1 MLCFLKIYS
10 IKILASR
17 KKQFMYAKVI
27 LNAGKEIAVKRLHP
41 WIFSG
46 AIARTEGNPTDG
58 DVVEVFDKKLTYLG
72 TGHYYKGSI
81 AVKIFSH
88 IQTEIN
94 EVFWLEKLQNAFN
107 LRNTLLF
114 LEETD
119 STNCYR
125 LIHGEGD
132 GFPGLILDF
141 YKGIIVFQAHTI
153 GMWQEKEKILAGLKK
168 IYGENLL
175 AVYDKSKETLPDVFA
190 KTIENSYIFT
200 QSLNHSLTHSIPH
213 EVSENDNKFL
223 IDWETGQKTGF
234 FLDQRDNRALLGQY
248 AKGKK
253 VLNAFCYSGGFSI
266 YALKAGAEFVHS
278 VDVSKKAI
286 ELVNQNVTLNF
297 EESFKHE
304 AYAEDVVNF
313 LKKNEQT
320 YDLII
325 LDPPAYAKNIA
336 KRHNAVQGYKRL
348 NIEGIKRLAKGGIL
362 FTFSCSQVVDRELFY
377 NTIVSAAL
385 EVGRQVRVLHQ
396 LTQGADHPVNLFHP
410 EGSYLKG
417 LVLYVE

>member
-1 MLCFLKIYS
+1 
-10 IKILASR
+10 
-17 KKQFMYAKVI
+17 MYAKVI
-27 LNAGKEIAVKRLHP
+27 LQAGKEIAVKRLHP

-46 AIARTEGNPTDG
+46 AIARTEGNPADG
-58 DVVEVFDKKLTYLG
+58 DVVEVFDKKLTYLA

-81 AVKIFSH
+81 AVKIFSYVL
-88 IQTEIN
+88 TEIN
-94 EVFWLEKLQNAFN
+94 EIFWFEKLQIAFN
-107 LRNTLLF
+107 LRQTISF
-114 LEETD
+114 QGGGGEV
-119 STNCYR
+119 NCYR

-141 YKGIIVFQAHTI
+141 YKGVIVFQAHTI
-153 GMWQEKEKILAGLKK
+153 GMWREKDKIVAGLKQ
-168 IYGENLL
+168 IYSKDLL
-175 AVYDKSKETLPDVFA
+175 AIYDKSTETLPTEFG
-190 KTIENSYIFT
+190 KTMQNSYLFT
-200 QSLNHSLTHSIPH
+200 QSPNHSLTHSIPH

-234 FLDQRDNRALLGQY
+234 FLDQRDNRALLAQY
-248 AKGKK
+248 ATGKK

-266 YALKAGAEFVHS
+266 YALKAGAALVHS

-286 ELVNQNVTLNF
+286 ELVNQNVELNF
-297 EESFKHE
+297 GENPKHE
-304 AYAEDVVNF
+304 AYAEDVMNF
-313 LKKNEQT
+313 LKANDSV
-320 YDLII
+320 YDLIV

-362 FTFSCSQVVDRELFY
+362 FTFSCSQVVDRDLFY

-385 EVGRQVRVLHQ
+385 EVGRQVRVLHH

>member
-1 MLCFLKIYS
+1 
-10 IKILASR
+10 
-17 KKQFMYAKVI
+17 MYAKVI
-27 LNAGKEIAVKRLHP
+27 LQAGKEIAVKRLHP

-46 AIARTEGNPTDG
+46 AIAKIEGNPTDG
-58 DVVEVFDKKLTYLG
+58 DVVEVFDKKNTYLA

-81 AVKIFSH
+81 AVKIFSYGAV
-88 IQTEIN
+88 EVN
-94 EVFWLEKLQNAFN
+94 EKFWLNKLSVAYKVRQTIVFQGGSGAV
-107 LRNTLLF
+107 
-114 LEETD
+114 
-119 STNCYR
+119 NCYR
-125 LIHGEGD
+125 LVHGEGD

-141 YKGIIVFQAHTI
+141 YRGVVVFQAHTI
-153 GMWQEKEKILAGLKK
+153 GMWREKEKIVAGLKQ
-168 IYGENLL
+168 IYGESLL
-175 AVYDKSKETLPDVFA
+175 AVYDKSAETLPSEFA
-190 KTIENSYIFT
+190 KSVKNDYLFNCSKTE
-200 QSLNHSLTHSIPH
+200 LVPH

-223 IDWETGQKTGF
+223 IDWLTGQKTGF

-253 VLNAFCYSGGFSI
+253 VLNSFCYSGGFSI
-266 YALKAGAEFVHS
+266 YALKAGAELVHS
-278 VDVSKKAI
+278 VDVSKKAVD
-286 ELVNQNVTLNF
+286 LVNQNVALNF
-297 EESFKHE
+297 GETNKHE
-304 AYAEDVVNF
+304 AYAEDVMNY
-313 LKKNEQT
+313 LKRNDQT

-348 NIEGIKRLAKGGIL
+348 NVEGIKRLAKGGIL

-377 NTIVSAAL
+377 NTVMSAAL
-385 EVGRQVRVLHQ
+385 EVGRQVRVLHH

>member
-1 MLCFLKIYS
+1 MYS
-10 IKILASR
+10 
-17 KKQFMYAKVI
+17 KVI
-27 LNAGKEIAVKRLHP
+27 LQAGKEIAVKRLHP

-46 AIARTEGNPTDG
+46 AIARTEGYPTDG
-58 DVVEVFDKKLTYLG
+58 DVVEVFDKKNEYLA

-81 AVKIFSH
+81 AVKIFSYNAA
-88 IQTEIN
+88 EID
-94 EVFWLEKLQNAFN
+94 EAFWLEKLQSAYN
-107 LRNTLLF
+107 LR
-114 LEETD
+114 ETIVYQGGEG
-119 STNCYR
+119 TVNCYR

-141 YKGIIVFQAHTI
+141 YKGVIVFQAHTI
-153 GMWQEKEKILAGLKK
+153 GMWREKEKIVACLKQ

-175 AVYDKSKETLPDVFA
+175 AVYDKSKETLPDVFS
-190 KTIENSYIFT
+190 KSIENSYLFT
-200 QSLNHSLTHSIPH
+200 HSLIPSLDHIIPH
-213 EVSENDNKFL
+213 EVAENDNKFL
-223 IDWETGQKTGF
+223 IDWQTGQKTGF
-234 FLDQRDNRALLGQY
+234 FLDQRDNRALLGKY

-266 YALKAGAEFVHS
+266 YALNAGAELVHS
-278 VDVSKKAI
+278 VDVSKKAVD
-286 ELVNQNVTLNF
+286 LVNQNVALNF
-297 EESFKHE
+297 GEINKHE
-304 AYAEDVVNF
+304 AYAEDVMNY
-313 LKKNEQT
+313 LKRNDSV

-348 NIEGIKRLAKGGIL
+348 NVEGIKRLAKGGIL
-362 FTFSCSQVVDRELFY
+362 FTFSCSQVVDRDLFY

-385 EVGRQVRVLHQ
+385 EVGRQVRVLHH

>member
-1 MLCFLKIYS
+1 
-10 IKILASR
+10 
-17 KKQFMYAKVI
+17 MYAKVI

-41 WIFSG
+41 WVFSG

-88 IQTEIN
+88 LATEIN
-94 EVFWLEKLQNAFN
+94 ESFWLKKLNSAHQ
-107 LRNTLLF
+107 LRKTIVF
-114 LEETD
+114 QGGSGQVD
-119 STNCYR
+119 CYR

-141 YKGIIVFQAHTI
+141 YNGVIVFQAHTI
-153 GMWQEKEKILAGLKK
+153 GMWREKEKIVAGLKQ
-168 IYGENLL
+168 IFGESLL
-175 AVYDKSKETLPDVFA
+175 AVYDKSAETLPTEFG
-190 KTIENSYIFT
+190 KTMQNEYLFNS
-200 QSLNHSLTHSIPH
+200 SSAELIPH
-213 EVSENDNKFL
+213 EVSENDHKFL
-223 IDWETGQKTGF
+223 IDWQTGQKTGF

-253 VLNAFCYSGGFSI
+253 VLNSFCYSGGFSI
-266 YALKAGAEFVHS
+266 YALKAGAELVHS
-278 VDVSKKAI
+278 VDVSKKAVD
-286 ELVNQNVTLNF
+286 LVNQNVVLNF
-297 EESFKHE
+297 GETDKHE
-304 AYAEDVVNF
+304 AYAEDVMNY
-313 LKKNEQT
+313 LKRNDQT

-325 LDPPAYAKNIA
+325 LDPPAYAKNVA

-348 NIEGIKRLAKGGIL
+348 NIEGIKRLSKGGIL

-377 NTIVSAAL
+377 NTIMSAAL
-385 EVGRQVRVLHQ
+385 EVGRQVKVLHH

>member
-1 MLCFLKIYS
+1 
-10 IKILASR
+10 
-17 KKQFMYAKVI
+17 MYAKVI

-58 DVVEVFDKKLTYLG
+58 DVVDVFDKKLTYLA
-72 TGHYYKGSI
+72 TGHFYKGSI
-81 AVKIFSH
+81 AVKIFSYSA
-88 IQTEIN
+88 TEIN
-94 EVFWLEKLQNAFN
+94 EVFWLEKLNSAYQ
-107 LRNTLLF
+107 LRQTIVF
-114 LEETD
+114 QGGSGVVD
-119 STNCYR
+119 CYR

-141 YKGIIVFQAHTI
+141 YNGVVVFQAHTI
-153 GMWQEKEKILAGLKK
+153 GMWREKEKIVAGLKK

-175 AVYDKSKETLPDVFA
+175 AVYDKSAETLPTEFGKSVKNDYLFDKSSV
-190 KTIENSYIFT
+190 E
-200 QSLNHSLTHSIPH
+200 LIPY

-223 IDWETGQKTGF
+223 IDWYTGQKTGF

-248 AKGKK
+248 AKSKK
-253 VLNAFCYSGGFSI
+253 VLNSFCYSGGFSI
-266 YALKAGAEFVHS
+266 YALKAGAKLVHS
-278 VDVSKKAI
+278 VDVSKKAVD
-286 ELVNQNVTLNF
+286 LVNQNVALNF
-297 EESFKHE
+297 GETEKHE
-304 AYAEDVVNF
+304 AYAEDVMNY
-313 LKKNEQT
+313 LKRNDQT

-325 LDPPAYAKNIA
+325 LDTPAYAKNVA

-348 NIEGIKRLAKGGIL
+348 NVEGIKRLAKGGIL

-377 NTIVSAAL
+377 NTVMSAAL
-385 EVGRQVRVLHQ
+385 EVGRQVRVLHH

>member
-1 MLCFLKIYS
+1 
-10 IKILASR
+10 
-17 KKQFMYAKVI
+17 MYAKVI
-27 LNAGKEIAVKRLHP
+27 LQAGKEIAVKRLHP

-46 AIARTEGNPTDG
+46 AIAKIEGNPTDG
-58 DVVEVFDKKLTYLG
+58 DVVEVFDKKNTYLA

-81 AVKIFSH
+81 AVKIFSY
-88 IQTEIN
+88 EAVEVN
-94 EVFWLEKLQNAFN
+94 EKFWLNKLSVAYKVRQTIVFQGGSGAV
-107 LRNTLLF
+107 
-114 LEETD
+114 
-119 STNCYR
+119 NCYR
-125 LIHGEGD
+125 LVHGEGD

-141 YKGIIVFQAHTI
+141 YRGVVVFQAHTI
-153 GMWQEKEKILAGLKK
+153 GMWREKEKIVAGLKQ
-168 IYGENLL
+168 IYGESLL
-175 AVYDKSKETLPDVFA
+175 AVYDKSAETLPSEFA
-190 KTIENSYIFT
+190 KSVKNDYLFNCSKTE
-200 QSLNHSLTHSIPH
+200 LVPH

-223 IDWETGQKTGF
+223 IDWLTGQKTGF

-253 VLNAFCYSGGFSI
+253 VLNSFCYSGGFSI
-266 YALKAGAEFVHS
+266 YALKAGAELVHS
-278 VDVSKKAI
+278 VDVSKKAVD
-286 ELVNQNVTLNF
+286 LVNQNVALNF
-297 EESFKHE
+297 GETNKHE
-304 AYAEDVVNF
+304 AYAEDVMNY
-313 LKKNEQT
+313 LKRNDQT

-348 NIEGIKRLAKGGIL
+348 NVEGIKRLAKGGIL

-377 NTIVSAAL
+377 NTVMSAAL
-385 EVGRQVRVLHQ
+385 EVGRQVRVLHH

>member
-1 MLCFLKIYS
+1 
-10 IKILASR
+10 
-17 KKQFMYAKVI
+17 MYAKVI
-27 LNAGKEIAVKRLHP
+27 LQAGKEIAVKRLHP

-46 AIARTEGNPTDG
+46 AIAKIEGNPTDG
-58 DVVEVFDKKLTYLG
+58 DVVEVFDKKNTYLA

-81 AVKIFSH
+81 AVKIFSY
-88 IQTEIN
+88 EAVEVN
-94 EVFWLEKLQNAFN
+94 EEFWLNKLSVAYKVRQTIVFQGGSGAV
-107 LRNTLLF
+107 
-114 LEETD
+114 
-119 STNCYR
+119 NCYR
-125 LIHGEGD
+125 LVHGEGD

-141 YKGIIVFQAHTI
+141 YRGVVVFQAHTI
-153 GMWQEKEKILAGLKK
+153 GMWREKEKIVAGLKQ
-168 IYGENLL
+168 IYGESLL
-175 AVYDKSKETLPDVFA
+175 AVYDKSAETLPSEFA
-190 KTIENSYIFT
+190 KSVKNDYLLNNSST
-200 QSLNHSLTHSIPH
+200 ELVPH

-223 IDWETGQKTGF
+223 IDWLTGQKTGF

-253 VLNAFCYSGGFSI
+253 VLNSFCYSGGFSI
-266 YALKAGAEFVHS
+266 YALKAGAELVHS
-278 VDVSKKAI
+278 VDVSKKAVD
-286 ELVNQNVTLNF
+286 LVNQNVALNF
-297 EESFKHE
+297 GETNKHE
-304 AYAEDVVNF
+304 AYAEDVMNY
-313 LKKNEQT
+313 LKRNDQT

-348 NIEGIKRLAKGGIL
+348 NVEGIKRLAKGGIL

-377 NTIVSAAL
+377 NTVMSAAL
-385 EVGRQVRVLHQ
+385 EVGRQVRVLHH

>member
-1 MLCFLKIYS
+1 
-10 IKILASR
+10 
-17 KKQFMYAKVI
+17 MYAKVI

-41 WIFSG
+41 WVFSG

-58 DVVEVFDKKLTYLG
+58 DVVEVFDKKFTYLA

-81 AVKIFSH
+81 AVKIFSYSE
-88 IQTEIN
+88 TEIN
-94 EVFWLEKLQNAFN
+94 ESFWLKKLNSAHQ
-107 LRNTLLF
+107 LRKTIVF
-114 LEETD
+114 QGGSGQVD
-119 STNCYR
+119 CYR

-141 YKGIIVFQAHTI
+141 YNGVIVFQAHTI
-153 GMWQEKEKILAGLKK
+153 GMWREKEKIVAGLKQ
-168 IYGENLL
+168 IFGESLL
-175 AVYDKSKETLPDVFA
+175 AVYDKSAETLPTEFG
-190 KTIENSYIFT
+190 KTMQNEYLFNS
-200 QSLNHSLTHSIPH
+200 SSAELIPH
-213 EVSENDNKFL
+213 EVSENDHKFL
-223 IDWETGQKTGF
+223 IDWQTGQKTGF

-253 VLNAFCYSGGFSI
+253 VLNSFCYSGGFSI
-266 YALKAGAEFVHS
+266 YAFKAGAELVHS
-278 VDVSKKAI
+278 VDVSKKAVD
-286 ELVNQNVTLNF
+286 LVNQNVVLNF
-297 EESFKHE
+297 GETDKHE
-304 AYAEDVVNF
+304 AYAEDVMNY
-313 LKKNEQT
+313 LKRNDQT

-325 LDPPAYAKNIA
+325 LDPPAYAKNVA

-348 NIEGIKRLAKGGIL
+348 NIEGIKRLSKGGIL

-377 NTIVSAAL
+377 NTIMSAAL
-385 EVGRQVRVLHQ
+385 EVGRQVKVLHH

>member
-1 MLCFLKIYS
+1 
-10 IKILASR
+10 
-17 KKQFMYAKVI
+17 MYAKVI

-41 WIFSG
+41 WVFSG

-58 DVVEVFDKKLTYLG
+58 DVVEVFDKKFTYLA

-81 AVKIFSH
+81 AVKIFSYSE
-88 IQTEIN
+88 TEIN
-94 EVFWLEKLQNAFN
+94 ESFWLKKLNSAHQ
-107 LRNTLLF
+107 LRKTIVF
-114 LEETD
+114 QGGSGQVD
-119 STNCYR
+119 CYR

-141 YKGIIVFQAHTI
+141 YNGVIVFQAHTI
-153 GMWQEKEKILAGLKK
+153 GMWREKEKIVAGLKQ
-168 IYGENLL
+168 IFGESLL
-175 AVYDKSKETLPDVFA
+175 AVYDKSAETLPTEFG
-190 KTIENSYIFT
+190 KTMQNEYLFNS
-200 QSLNHSLTHSIPH
+200 SSAELIPH
-213 EVSENDNKFL
+213 EVSENDHKFL
-223 IDWETGQKTGF
+223 IDWQTGQKTGF

-253 VLNAFCYSGGFSI
+253 VLNSFCYSGGFSI
-266 YALKAGAEFVHS
+266 YALKAGAELVHS
-278 VDVSKKAI
+278 VDVSKKAVD
-286 ELVNQNVTLNF
+286 LVNQNVVLNF
-297 EESFKHE
+297 GETDKHE
-304 AYAEDVVNF
+304 AYAEDVMNY
-313 LKKNEQT
+313 LKRNDQT

-325 LDPPAYAKNIA
+325 LDPPAYAKNVA

-348 NIEGIKRLAKGGIL
+348 NIEGIKRLSKGGIL

-377 NTIVSAAL
+377 NTIMSAAL
-385 EVGRQVRVLHQ
+385 EVGRQVKVLHH

>member
-1 MLCFLKIYS
+1 
-10 IKILASR
+10 
-17 KKQFMYAKVI
+17 MYAKVI

-41 WIFSG
+41 WVFSG

-58 DVVEVFDKKLTYLG
+58 DVVEVFDKKFTYLA

-81 AVKIFSH
+81 AVKIFSYSE
-88 IQTEIN
+88 TEIN
-94 EVFWLEKLQNAFN
+94 ESFWLKKLNSAHQ
-107 LRNTLLF
+107 LRKTIVF
-114 LEETD
+114 QGGSGQVD
-119 STNCYR
+119 CYR

-141 YKGIIVFQAHTI
+141 YNGVIVFQAHTI
-153 GMWQEKEKILAGLKK
+153 GMWREKEKIVAGLKQ
-168 IYGENLL
+168 IFGESLL
-175 AVYDKSKETLPDVFA
+175 AVYDKSAETLPTEFG
-190 KTIENSYIFT
+190 KTMQNEYLFNS
-200 QSLNHSLTHSIPH
+200 SSAELIPH
-213 EVSENDNKFL
+213 EVSENDHKFL
-223 IDWETGQKTGF
+223 IDWQTGQKTGF

-253 VLNAFCYSGGFSI
+253 VLNSFCYSGGFSI
-266 YALKAGAEFVHS
+266 YALKAGAELVHS
-278 VDVSKKAI
+278 VDVSKKAVD
-286 ELVNQNVTLNF
+286 LVNQNVVLNF
-297 EESFKHE
+297 GETDKHE
-304 AYAEDVVNF
+304 AFAEDVMNY
-313 LKKNEQT
+313 LKRNDQT

-325 LDPPAYAKNIA
+325 LDPPAYAKNVA

-348 NIEGIKRLAKGGIL
+348 NIEGIKRLSKGGIL

-377 NTIVSAAL
+377 NTIMSAAL
-385 EVGRQVRVLHQ
+385 EVGRQVKVLHH

>member
-1 MLCFLKIYS
+1 MYS
-10 IKILASR
+10 
-17 KKQFMYAKVI
+17 KVI
-27 LNAGKEIAVKRLHP
+27 LQAGKEIAVKRLHP

-46 AIARTEGNPTDG
+46 AIARTEGYPTDG
-58 DVVEVFDKKLTYLG
+58 DVVEVFDNKNEYLA

-81 AVKIFSH
+81 AVKIFSYNAA
-88 IQTEIN
+88 EID
-94 EVFWLEKLQNAFN
+94 EAFWLEKLQSAYN
-107 LRNTLLF
+107 LR
-114 LEETD
+114 ETIVYQGGEG
-119 STNCYR
+119 TVNCYR

-141 YKGIIVFQAHTI
+141 YKGVIVFQAHTI
-153 GMWQEKEKILAGLKK
+153 GMWREKEKIVAGLKQ

-175 AVYDKSKETLPDVFA
+175 AVYDKSKETLPDVFS
-190 KTIENSYIFT
+190 KSIENSYLFP
-200 QSLNHSLTHSIPH
+200 HSLIPSLAHIIPH
-213 EVSENDNKFL
+213 EVAENDNKFL
-223 IDWETGQKTGF
+223 IDWQTGQKTGF
-234 FLDQRDNRALLGQY
+234 FLDQRDNRALLGKY

-266 YALKAGAEFVHS
+266 YALNAGAELVHS
-278 VDVSKKAI
+278 VDVSKKAVD
-286 ELVNQNVTLNF
+286 LVNQNVALNF
-297 EESFKHE
+297 GEINKHE
-304 AYAEDVVNF
+304 AYAEDVMNY
-313 LKKNEQT
+313 LKRNDSV

-348 NIEGIKRLAKGGIL
+348 NVEGIKRLAKGGIL
-362 FTFSCSQVVDRELFY
+362 FTFSCSQVVDRDLFY

-385 EVGRQVRVLHQ
+385 EVGRQVRVLHH

>member
-1 MLCFLKIYS
+1 
-10 IKILASR
+10 
-17 KKQFMYAKVI
+17 MYAKVI
-27 LNAGKEIAVKRLHP
+27 LQAGKEIAVKRLHP
-41 WIFSG
+41 WVFSG

-58 DVVEVFDKKLTYLG
+58 DIVEVFDKKNEYLA

-81 AVKIFSH
+81 AVKIFSYKA
-88 IQTEIN
+88 TEIN
-94 EVFWLEKLQNAFN
+94 ETFWLEKLQSAYN
-107 LRNTLLF
+107 LRQTIVF
-114 LEETD
+114 QGGEGVV
-119 STNCYR
+119 NCYR

-141 YKGIIVFQAHTI
+141 YKGVIVFQAHTI
-153 GMWQEKEKILAGLKK
+153 GMWREKEKIVAGLKQ

-175 AVYDKSKETLPDVFA
+175 AVYDKSKETLPDVFS
-190 KTIENSYIFT
+190 KSIGNSYIFT
-200 QSLNHSLTHSIPH
+200 PSTTDSLSHSIPH
-213 EVSENDNKFL
+213 EVSENNNKFL

-266 YALKAGAEFVHS
+266 YALNAGAELVHS
-278 VDVSKKAI
+278 VDVSKKAVD
-286 ELVNQNVTLNF
+286 LVNQNVALNF
-297 EESFKHE
+297 GETSKHE
-304 AYAEDVVNF
+304 AYAEDVMNY
-313 LKKNEQT
+313 LKGNDQF

-348 NIEGIKRLAKGGIL
+348 NVEGIKRLAKGGIL
-362 FTFSCSQVVDRELFY
+362 FTFSCSQVVDRDLFY

-385 EVGRQVRVLHQ
+385 EVGRQVRVLHH

>member
-1 MLCFLKIYS
+1 
-10 IKILASR
+10 
-17 KKQFMYAKVI
+17 MYAKVI

-41 WIFSG
+41 WVFSG

-58 DVVEVFDKKLTYLG
+58 DVVEVFDKKLTYLA

-81 AVKIFSH
+81 AVKIFSYSE
-88 IQTEIN
+88 TEIN
-94 EVFWLEKLQNAFN
+94 ESFWLKKLNSAHQ
-107 LRNTLLF
+107 LRKKIVF
-114 LEETD
+114 QGGSGQVD
-119 STNCYR
+119 CYR

-141 YKGIIVFQAHTI
+141 YNGVIVFQAHTI
-153 GMWQEKEKILAGLKK
+153 GMWREKEKIVAGLKQ
-168 IYGENLL
+168 IFCESLL
-175 AVYDKSKETLPDVFA
+175 AVYDKSAETLPTEFG
-190 KTIENSYIFT
+190 KTMQNEYLFNS
-200 QSLNHSLTHSIPH
+200 SSAELIPH
-213 EVSENDNKFL
+213 EVSENDHKFL
-223 IDWETGQKTGF
+223 IDWQTGQKTGF

-253 VLNAFCYSGGFSI
+253 VLNSFCYSGGFSI
-266 YALKAGAEFVHS
+266 YALKAGAELVHS
-278 VDVSKKAI
+278 VDVSKKAVD
-286 ELVNQNVTLNF
+286 LVNQNVVLNF
-297 EESFKHE
+297 GETDKHE
-304 AYAEDVVNF
+304 AYAEDVMNY
-313 LKKNEQT
+313 LKRNDQT

-325 LDPPAYAKNIA
+325 LDPPAYAKNVA

-348 NIEGIKRLAKGGIL
+348 NIEGIKRLSKGGIL

-377 NTIVSAAL
+377 NTIMSAAL
-385 EVGRQVRVLHQ
+385 EVGRQVKVLHH